1 MKINPNEF
9 DLKAFLHRF
18 GLVIYTGDPEGD
30 LLLIEDEI
38 RELYELNVI
47 DKEEFI
53 EAMSALRSKRKT
65 EGRE

>member
-9 DLKAFLHRF
+9 DLKSFLHRF

-53 EAMSALRSKRKT
+53 EAMSALRSKRKG

>member
-1 MKINPNEF
+1 LKASPNEF

-18 GLVIYTGDPEGD
+18 GLFIYTGDPEGD

-47 DKEEFI
+47 DKEEFL
-53 EAMSALRSKRKT
+53 EALAAVKRK
-65 EGRE
+65 RKAVDR

>member
-1 MKINPNEF
+1 MKAGPNEF

-18 GLVIYTGDPEGD
+18 GLFIYTGDPEGD

-47 DKEEFI
+47 DKEEFL
-53 EAMSALRSKRKT
+53 EALSALRDRRKA
-65 EGRE
+65 EGRQ